1 MQARAVVVTVPLYQL
16 KRIQFIPPLSPER
29 QKAIE
34 TTRFGAYI
42 KVHVRVAPAAAPL
55 WQHEGETLLTM
66 LSDSAAGSI
75 YEATAFQPKTPGA
88 DRYLTM
94 LVHARFAEAMLGM
107 TADRM
112 REHAV
117 ASLEALFPGITPH
130 VKLVELFVYPTA
142 VAYWPLELGRSR
154 YDALAQELRRPQG
167 RVWIGGDT
175 TENSHSEG
183 AVLAAQRMARQVLAR
198 RLELLAPARPV
209 PAP

>member
-1 MQARAVVVTVPLYQL
+1 
-16 KRIQFIPPLSPER
+16 
-29 QKAIE
+29 
-34 TTRFGAYI
+34 
-42 KVHVRVAPAAAPL
+42 
-55 WQHEGETLLTM
+55 
-66 LSDSAAGSI
+66 
-75 YEATAFQPKTPGA
+75 
-88 DRYLTM
+88 
-94 LVHARFAEAMLGM
+94 
-107 TADRM
+107 M

-183 AVLAAQRMARQVLAR
+183 AVQAAQRMAREIVAR
-198 RLELLAPARPV
+198 KAELLVTAR
-209 PAP
+209 